1 MLILKDILKHDTI
14 YKPNQIEEVLKVAV
28 TEDDLYGNNKGIYYY
43 NIACAFDIETTSFFI
58 DENEN
63 PISYETK
70 YSREQKIKNYK
81 PEKRAIMYVW
91 QLSINGYI
99 IIGREWSEFKQV
111 LKDIARILG
120 LNENKRI
127 RFYVH
132 NLGYEFQ
139 FLARRFEWEKIFAI
153 DTRKPIYAIT
163 SDFIEFRCSLLL
175 SGYSLANLS
184 NKLKTYKVEKM
195 SGDLDYYKLRHSK
208 TPLTDK
214 ELKYCVNDVKV
225 VTAYIQ
231 EKIEDDGS
239 ITKIPLTKTSY
250 VRKFVRKKCLK
261 VQTDNGLK
269 SNMNYRRLMKEL
281 QINNLEE
288 FDLLQRAFQGGFTH
302 SNPRHTRKPVNDVSS
317 YDFTSSYPYV
327 MISEKYPMSRGKKV
341 EIVSKKQFEDLM
353 NDYLCV
359 FDVAFFDIITKQ
371 ANENPISTSKCFKTK
386 NVVSNNGR
394 VVSGDLIMT
403 TITNVDFN
411 IYKNFYDWE
420 EMRINNFYVYH
431 KDYLPTP
438 LVNSIIELYE
448 KKTTLKGIEGKELE
462 YSKNKEMLNSVYGM
476 SVTNPLRN
484 EHNFNGEWS
493 THELTREER
502 QEEIEKYN
510 EKNNRFLFYPWG
522 VFVTAYA
529 RRNLFTGIYETQ
541 SDYVY
546 SDTDSLKLI
555 NAEEH
560 EEYFNKFDEL
570 VKIKLKKACEH
581 HDIDYSRVQPEN
593 SNGEKKLIGVWDYE
607 GKYKTFKTLGAK
619 RYMYEEYDENGD
631 PVALKTKDRNYPVTL
646 TVSGINKREA
656 IPHLFKEHDDDIEE
670 IFKSFEDGL
679 DIPVNKSGKLIHAYL
694 DYEISGELT
703 DYTGR
708 TASYHE
714 LNSVHLE
721 PTGYY
726 LSLAKMYANYLND
739 IKERVL

>member
-1 MLILKDILKHDTI
+1 MLILKNILNHNKV
-14 YKPNQIEEVLKVAV
+14 YKPNEIEDVLKLAV
-28 TEDDLYGNNKGIYYY
+28 SEGDLYGNNKGVYYY

-58 DENEN
+58 DDNRN

-70 YSREQKIKNYK
+70 YSRQQKIKNYK

-91 QLSINGYI
+91 QLSINGFI

-111 LKDIARILG
+111 MNDIARILG
-120 LNENKRI
+120 LNEKKRI

-139 FLARRFEWEKIFAI
+139 FLARRFDWFKIFSI

-163 SDFIEFRCSLLL
+163 SEFIEFRCSLLL
-175 SGYSLANLS
+175 SGYSLSNLS
-184 NKLKTYKVEKM
+184 KKLKTYKVKKLK
-195 SGDLDYYKLRHSK
+195 GDLDYYKLRHSK
-208 TPLTDK
+208 TPLTEK
-214 ELKYCVNDVKV
+214 ELQYCINDVKV

-231 EKIEDDGS
+231 EKIEDDGA
-239 ITKIPLTKTSY
+239 ITRIPLTKTSY
-250 VRKFVRKKCLK
+250 VRKYCRKNCLY
-261 VQTDNGLK
+261 VQTDDGRKN
-269 SNMNYRRLMKEL
+269 NMNYKRLMHEL
-281 QINNLEE
+281 TINDLNE

-302 SNPRHTRKPVNDVSS
+302 SNPRHTRKQVKNVSS

-327 MISEKYPMSRGKKV
+327 MISEKYPISRGKKV
-341 EIVSKKQFEDLM
+341 EIVSVEQFEKLM

-359 FDVAFFDIITKQ
+359 FDVAFFDIIGKEV
-371 ANENPISTSKCFKTK
+371 NENPISVSKCFKTK
-386 NVVSNNGR
+386 NVTANNGR
-394 VVSGDLIMT
+394 VVNADLIMT

-411 IYKNFYDWE
+411 IYRKFYSWEKMKISNFH
-420 EMRINNFYVYH
+420 VYH

-438 LVNSIIELYE
+438 LVECIINLYE

-493 THELTREER
+493 THELTNAEREE
-502 QEEIEKYN
+502 ELEKYN

-529 RRNLFTGIYETQ
+529 RRNLFTGIYECQ

-560 EEYFNKFDEL
+560 NDYFKSYDEL
-570 VKIKLKKACEH
+570 VKLKLKTACDYHE
-581 HDIDYSRVQPEN
+581 IDFSRVQPKN
-593 SNGEKKLIGVWDYE
+593 SKGKRKMLGVWDYE
-607 GKYKTFKTLGAK
+607 GKYDTFKTLGAK
-619 RYMYEEYDENGD
+619 RYMYEEYDENGK
-631 PVALKTKDRNYPVTL
+631 PHALKTKKRNYPVTL

-656 IPHLFKEHDDDIEE
+656 IPYLFNKHNNDINK
-670 IFKSFEDGL
+670 IFKSFEAGL
-679 DIPVNKSGKLIHAYL
+679 DIPVERSGKLIHAYL
-694 DYEISGELT
+694 DYEFNGQLT
-703 DYTGR
+703 DYKGNKN
-708 TASYHE
+708 SYHE
-714 LNSVHLE
+714 LNAVHLE

-726 LSLAKMYANYLND
+726 LSLAKMYVDYLNN
-739 IKERVL
+739 INERVL